1 MSDEQ
6 KYEFDQWVVSAEDD
20 WQTAE
25 FMLKSGRY
33 VWALFILQLSLEKLI
48 KALIIKSGKLPPLS
62 HNLEGLYS
70 KVGEVPKKYSSWLQ
84 EISDFNIT
92 ARYDI
97 EKEKLHKKAT
107 IEFTK
112 EWFLKGKELRQ
123 WLKKQLN

>member
-6 KYEFDQWVVSAEDD
+6 KDEFDKWIISADDDWESAEYM
-20 WQTAE
+20 
-25 FMLKSGRY
+25 FKGKRF
-33 VWALFILQLSLEKLI
+33 VWALFLMQLSLEKLI

-62 HNLEGLYS
+62 HNLESLYS
-70 KVGEVPKKYSSWLQ
+70 KANDVPKKYALWLQ

-97 EKEKLHKKAT
+97 EKEKLYKKAT
-107 IEFTK
+107 LEYAE
-112 EWFLKGKELRQ
+112 EWFTKGKELQQ